1 VFVSGDPAENKRVLL
16 SAIAVTATVILHRNK
31 EETILYTI
39 IDSDHKLYDISHA
52 SHTNHSV
59 ICDQSKIHFDINA
72 CRQDSLMYTHHYSP
86 FFANETPSWVN

>member
-1 VFVSGDPAENKRVLL
+1 MGSVSGDPAENKGCSVR
-16 SAIAVTATVILHRNK
+16 IAVTATVILHRNK

-59 ICDQSKIHFDINA
+59 ICDQSKIHF
-72 CRQDSLMYTHHYSP
+72 
-86 FFANETPSWVN
+86 